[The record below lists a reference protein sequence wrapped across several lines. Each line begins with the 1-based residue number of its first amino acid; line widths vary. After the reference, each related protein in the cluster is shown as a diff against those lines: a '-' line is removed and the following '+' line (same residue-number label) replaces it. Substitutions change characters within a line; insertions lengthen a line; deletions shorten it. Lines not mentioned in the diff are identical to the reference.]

1 MKTKKLPVKQIG
13 LTPEM
18 KSNIM
23 RASLQK
29 SINEFM
35 LQRSLVAD
43 QPRLDSYIALSLA
56 RLVFDGVEAG
66 RV

>member
-1 MKTKKLPVKQIG
+1 MKTKKLPVKQVG

-29 SINEFM
+29 SINELM

-43 QPRLDSYIALSLA
+43 QPEQFSALGKKISAYIA
-56 RLVFDGVEAG
+56 VKQTV
-66 RV
+66 

>member
-23 RASLQK
+23 KASLQK

-35 LQRSLVAD
+35 LQRSLIAD
-43 QPRLDSYIALSLA
+43 QPEQYNALGKKISAYIA
-56 RLVFDGVEAG
+56 VKQTV
-66 RV
+66 

>member
-1 MKTKKLPVKQIG
+1 MKTKKLSVKQVG

-29 SINEFM
+29 SINELM

-43 QPRLDSYIALSLA
+43 QPEQFNALGKKISAYIA
-56 RLVFDGVEAG
+56 VKQTV
-66 RV
+66 

>member
-1 MKTKKLPVKQIG
+1 MKTKKFPVKQIG
-13 LTPEM
+13 LTAEM

-29 SINEFM
+29 SINELM

-43 QPRLDSYIALSLA
+43 QPEQFNALGKKISAYIAVKQA
-56 RLVFDGVEAG
+56 V
-66 RV
+66 

>member
-1 MKTKKLPVKQIG
+1 MKTKKLPVKQTG

-23 RASLQK
+23 KASLQK

-43 QPRLDSYIALSLA
+43 QPEQFNALGKKISAYITVKQ
-56 RLVFDGVEAG
+56 LV
-66 RV
+66 

>member
-1 MKTKKLPVKQIG
+1 MKTKKIAVKQIG
-13 LTPEM
+13 LTNEM

-23 RASLQK
+23 KASLQK

-43 QPRLDSYIALSLA
+43 QPEQFNALGKKISAYIA
-56 RLVFDGVEAG
+56 VKQTV
-66 RV
+66 

>member
-1 MKTKKLPVKQIG
+1 MKTKKIAVKQIG
-13 LTPEM
+13 LTNEM

-23 RASLQK
+23 KASLQK

-43 QPRLDSYIALSLA
+43 QPEQFNALGKKISAYIAVKQ
-56 RLVFDGVEAG
+56 LV
-66 RV
+66 

>member
-1 MKTKKLPVKQIG
+1 MQKSRKTNVKQVG
-13 LTPEM
+13 LTTEM

-43 QPRLDSYIALSLA
+43 QPEQFNALGKKISAYIA
-56 RLVFDGVEAG
+56 VKQTV
-66 RV
+66 

>member
-29 SINEFM
+29 SINELM

-43 QPRLDSYIALSLA
+43 QPEQFNALGKKISAYIA
-56 RLVFDGVEAG
+56 VKQTV
-66 RV
+66 

>member
-1 MKTKKLPVKQIG
+1 MKTKKPPVKQIG
-13 LTPEM
+13 LTSEM

-29 SINEFM
+29 SINELM

-43 QPRLDSYIALSLA
+43 QPEQFNALGKKISAYIA
-56 RLVFDGVEAG
+56 VKQPV
-66 RV
+66 

>member
-13 LTPEM
+13 LTQEM

-29 SINEFM
+29 SINELM

-43 QPRLDSYIALSLA
+43 QPEQFNALACPPKL
-56 RLVFDGVEAG
+56 
-66 RV
+66 

>member
-1 MKTKKLPVKQIG
+1 MQKSTKTPVKQMS
-13 LTPEM
+13 LTKEM
-18 KSNIM
+18 KSNII

-43 QPRLDSYIALSLA
+43 QPEQFNALGKKISAYITVKQ
-56 RLVFDGVEAG
+56 LV
-66 RV
+66 